1 MKYLV
6 RAAGLA
12 AMVLSLHSTGFA
24 QTGEDHDDKNKLGDN
39 DEIVIKPKIDKDVTV
54 TVEIKDGRVF
64 IDGKPVDKF
73 VDSAVS
79 VHKKKIMVMDQSF
92 SINGPDGEPHYD
104 EHFKGPQGG
113 LYEGGN
119 WSIDGKN
126 ANRAM
131 LGVNSVKA
139 EDNIEGAK
147 IKEVTKGSAAEKA
160 GLKAGDLITRVNEIA
175 ISDPEALAH
184 AVHKYK
190 PQDKITLTYK
200 RDGKEQKTTAT
211 LGKSD
216 QAANFSFDRR
226 YVMPDEQMSR
236 NFNFT
241 MPPMPDMD
249 GARAFSWN
257 DGKPKLGIKAQDM
270 DEGNGA
276 RVLEVDDE
284 SPAEKAGI
292 KEGDIITRFDDK
304 DVENATMLADL
315 ARETAGKA
323 SVRISV
329 TRDGKSREVEVKVPK
344 KLKTADL

>member
-1 MKYLV
+1 M
-6 RAAGLA
+6 A

-24 QTGEDHDDKNKLGDN
+24 QTEEEHNNKDKFGEG
-39 DEIVIKPKIDKDVTV
+39 DEIVIKPKIDKDITV
-54 TVEIKDGRVF
+54 TVEIKDGKVF

-104 EHFKGPQGG
+104 EHFMGPQGG

-119 WSIDGKN
+119 WSMDGKK

-160 GLKAGDLITRVNEIA
+160 GLKAGDLITRVDEIA

-216 QAANFSFDRR
+216 EAANFSFDRR
-226 YVMPDEQMSR
+226 FVMPDEQMSR
-236 NFNFT
+236 NFNFS

-257 DGKPKLGIKAQDM
+257 DGRPKLGIKAQDR
-270 DEGNGA
+270 DEGKGA
-276 RVLEVDDE
+276 RVLAVDEE
-284 SPAEKAGI
+284 SPAGKAGI
-292 KEGDIITRFDDK
+292 REGDIITRFDGK

-315 ARETAGKA
+315 AREAKDKPNVNISLMRDNKA
-323 SVRISV
+323 LEI
-329 TRDGKSREVEVKVPK
+329 EVKVPK

>member
-1 MKYLV
+1 M
-6 RAAGLA
+6 A
-12 AMVLSLHSTGFA
+12 AMVLSLHSAGLA
-24 QTGEDHDDKNKLGDN
+24 QTEEGHGDKNKLGEN

-73 VDSAVS
+73 VDSTVS

-104 EHFKGPQGG
+104 EHFMGPQGG

-139 EDNIEGAK
+139 GDDIEGAK
-147 IKEVTKGSAAEKA
+147 IKEVTKGSPADKA
-160 GLKAGDLITRVNEIA
+160 GLKAGDLITRIDEMA

-216 QAANFSFDRR
+216 GA
-226 YVMPDEQMSR
+226 Y
-236 NFNFT
+236 NFNFNRQFIT
-241 MPPMPDMD
+241 PDERMPKNFTFTLPPMPDMD
-249 GARAFSWN
+249 GVHAFSWN
-257 DGKPKLGIKAQDM
+257 DGRPKLGIKAQDR
-270 DEGNGA
+270 DEGKGA
-276 RVLEVDDE
+276 RVLAVDEE
-284 SPAEKAGI
+284 SPAAKAGI
-292 KEGDIITRFDDK
+292 KEGDIITRFDGK

-315 ARETAGKA
+315 ARESKDKA
-323 SVRISV
+323 NVNISL
-329 TRDGKSREVEVKVPK
+329 TRDNKALEIEVKVPK